1 MTEHPMVKT
10 EIALVG
16 TEDLRKEMEKL
27 EARKQLAI
35 QDLLKE
41 WSDLETSTPARIKE
55 IQGELK
61 ALGWKRPRAPRKEVA
76 GE

>member
-1 MTEHPMVKT
+1 MVKT
-10 EIALVG
+10 EIALAG
-16 TEDLRKEMEKL
+16 TEDLRREMEKL

-61 ALGWKRPRAPRKEVA
+61 ALGWKRPRSPRKEIP